1 MAFGSS
7 QIDAC
12 PREVSKPTAPE
23 QLIGPPQNAPSILMQ
38 ASKSSP
44 YRSISTKVYFQR
56 FPSPC
61 FGSTAASGVSTFGS
75 SMHLYRRG
83 RKMAG
88 PDFWIAS
95 VVAVIIHEA
104 AHVAI
109 AWTHGV
115 KIKRVGISWRGP
127 FIVRE
132 QGEPT
137 ADAKIAIAGPLANL
151 LLALAC
157 WHLAPLFAQINL
169 ILGGYNLLPFIPR
182 NDGRHAW
189 DAVRRMRNAPAGL

>member
-1 MAFGSS
+1 
-7 QIDAC
+7 
-12 PREVSKPTAPE
+12 
-23 QLIGPPQNAPSILMQ
+23 
-38 ASKSSP
+38 
-44 YRSISTKVYFQR
+44 
-56 FPSPC
+56 
-61 FGSTAASGVSTFGS
+61 
-75 SMHLYRRG
+75 
-83 RKMAG
+83 
-88 PDFWIAS
+88 
-95 VVAVIIHEA
+95 VIIHEA

-109 AWTHGV
+109 AWTHGI
-115 KIKRVGISWRGP
+115 KIKRVGISRRGP

-189 DAVRRMRNAPAGL
+189 DAVRRMRNARRDVTSVA

>member
-1 MAFGSS
+1 
-7 QIDAC
+7 
-12 PREVSKPTAPE
+12 
-23 QLIGPPQNAPSILMQ
+23 
-38 ASKSSP
+38 
-44 YRSISTKVYFQR
+44 
-56 FPSPC
+56 
-61 FGSTAASGVSTFGS
+61 
-75 SMHLYRRG
+75 
-83 RKMAG
+83 MAG

-95 VVAVIIHEA
+95 VAAVIIHEA

-115 KIKRVGISWRGP
+115 QIKRVGISWRGP

-189 DAVRRMRNAPAGL
+189 DAVRRMRNAVAGSATPFN